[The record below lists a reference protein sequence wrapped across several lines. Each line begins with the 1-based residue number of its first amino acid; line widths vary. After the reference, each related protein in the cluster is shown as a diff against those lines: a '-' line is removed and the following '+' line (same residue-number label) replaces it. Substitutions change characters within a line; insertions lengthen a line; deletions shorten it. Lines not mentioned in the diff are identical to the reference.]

1 MRWRRSRP
9 GGGRVT
15 SAGSTRCAAFGRRIR
30 KRAML
35 PLAGGKERRRSVGA
49 HRIARRGGAVRG
61 ASPSHGCLF
70 IAVVVVVVVVSRGA
84 RARDEREHEGKEKNA
99 DGGETSG
106 RHGSVE
112 CVRARGGLWQTQC
125 TTRFLQKRC
134 RPVQSEQRAESAPPP
149 KIDDADRTVYN
160 PKVRAIN
167 LWRDISA
174 TFRFWSVSR
183 FSLVSDRPDPQC
195 HYCHRTRKRNERRS

>member
-1 MRWRRSRP
+1 
-9 GGGRVT
+9 
-15 SAGSTRCAAFGRRIR
+15 
-30 KRAML
+30 ML

-112 CVRARGGLWQTQC
+112 CVRREVIVANPC
-125 TTRFLQKRC
+125 ITTRFLQKRC
-134 RPVQSEQRAESAPPP
+134 RPVQSEQRAEM
-149 KIDDADRTVYN
+149 
-160 PKVRAIN
+160 KVR
-167 LWRDISA
+167 R
-174 TFRFWSVSR
+174 
-183 FSLVSDRPDPQC
+183 
-195 HYCHRTRKRNERRS
+195 HRK